1 MTAPAS
7 PAADR
12 DELLELY
19 SDPETCPTDRLEP
32 LPLVEE
38 AAFVSWQQDIPRSY
52 LGLPPEE
59 LEERIRVARAT
70 LGERLVILGHH
81 YQRDEVIQ
89 YADFT
94 GDSFKLAQHAAA
106 QEGAEYV
113 LFCGVHFMAESADI
127 LTSPDVAVILPNM
140 AAGCSMADMADPG
153 DVYAAWDENHG
164 RARGGRTRHPHHLHE
179 QRCQPESVRGR
190 ARGASSVP
198 PANAPK
204 TFEYAFARGEKIL
217 FFPDQHLGRNT
228 GYEMDI
234 PLDEMVVWDWRQ
246 PLGGLTSDELA
257 RARVILWKGHCSTH
271 QRFSVEQIEKARE
284 EHPGVNVIVHPECSW
299 EVVQAA
305 DASGSTER
313 IIKAISEAPP
323 GTTWGVGTEINLVKR
338 LADEHPDKTV
348 FCLDPVVC
356 PCSTMYRIHPAYL
369 AWTLEGLVQGYVV
382 NRVEVE
388 AKTREWSLAALERML
403 ALP

>member
-59 LEERIRVARAT
+59 LEQRIRVARAT

-127 LTSPDVAVILPNM
+127 LTPPEVAVILPNM

-153 DVYAAWDENHG
+153 DVYAAWDEIMAALG
-164 RARGGRTRHPHHLHE
+164 RAH
-179 QRCQPESVRGR
+179 
-190 ARGASSVP
+190 AS
-198 PANAPK
+198 
-204 TFEYAFARGEKIL
+204 
-217 FFPDQHLGRNT
+217 FPSPT
-228 GYEMDI
+228 
-234 PLDEMVVWDWRQ
+234 
-246 PLGGLTSDELA
+246 
-257 RARVILWKGHCSTH
+257 
-271 QRFSVEQIEKARE
+271 
-284 EHPGVNVIVHPECSW
+284 
-299 EVVQAA
+299 
-305 DASGSTER
+305 
-313 IIKAISEAPP
+313 
-323 GTTWGVGTEINLVKR
+323 
-338 LADEHPDKTV
+338 
-348 FCLDPVVC
+348 
-356 PCSTMYRIHPAYL
+356 
-369 AWTLEGLVQGYVV
+369 
-382 NRVEVE
+382 
-388 AKTREWSLAALERML
+388 
-403 ALP
+403 